1 MLSHEDNAL
10 LTRVGPG
17 TPCGSL
23 LRRYWLPAA
32 LSGELPEPDGPPIR
46 VRLLGEDLVAFRSV
60 DGTIGLVDAFCPHR
74 RAPMFFGRNEDCG
87 LRCVYHGWK
96 FDASGAC
103 VDMPSEPPDS
113 LFKTK
118 VRIGAYPTWEGGGM
132 VWAYLGDPAHQ
143 PHVPDYEFVRAPA
156 THRFVSKHVQDCN
169 WLQALE
175 GGLDS
180 SHATIMH
187 NGKIGDLAW
196 LADYERTVPKIDVEK
211 TPYGYSYTGIRRVG
225 AQQWVRLYQYIMPSI
240 QMRGRIEGLFGGNSK
255 YVGDADVPTINGHLW
270 VPIDDV
276 TVAVYNF
283 LYSSDPEQPITP
295 AFALAS
301 ERRDGRDPD
310 SFTPDYRSKWNAAN
324 DYGIDRA
331 LQKTT
336 SFTGIDG
343 INLQDVALQE
353 AMGPIVD
360 RTREHL
366 GTTDRAIIVMRQL
379 LLAAIRDVEAGRTPQ
394 GIAPEAYRSVR
405 ALDHLVP
412 GDADWRVALAT
423 EMLAK
428 F

>member
-1 MLSHEDNAL
+1 MLSAEDDAR
-10 LTRVGPG
+10 LTRVGPE

-23 LRRYWLPAA
+23 LRRYWLPFA
-32 LSGELPEPDGPPIR
+32 LSSELPEAEGAPVR
-46 VRLLGEDLVAFRSV
+46 VRLLGEDLIAYRTHTNSV
-60 DGTIGLVDAFCPHR
+60 GLVDAYCPHR
-74 RAPMFFGRNEDCG
+74 RAPMFFARNEDGG

-96 FDASGAC
+96 FDAAGAC
-103 VDMPSEPPDS
+103 LDMPSEPPDS
-113 LFKTK
+113 LFKSK
-118 VRIGAYPTWEGGGM
+118 VNIGAYPTWEGGGLL
-132 VWAYLGDPAHQ
+132 WAYLGPADAQ
-143 PHVPDYEFVRAPA
+143 PPPPDYEFVRAPA

-187 NGKIGDLAW
+187 NMQIGDLSW
-196 LADYERTVPKIDVEK
+196 LADYQRTVPKIDVEK
-211 TPYGYSYTGIRRVG
+211 TPFGYSYTGIRRVG
-225 AQQWVRLYQYIMPSI
+225 GNQWVRLYQYIMPAI
-240 QMRGRIEGLFGGNSK
+240 QMRGRIKGLLGGHSE
-255 YVGDADVPTINGHLW
+255 YVNDGDVPTINGHLW
-270 VPIDDV
+270 VPVDDD

-283 LYSSDPEQPITP
+283 LYSSDPDLPVTP
-295 AFALAS
+295 EFAHAS
-301 ERRDGRDPD
+301 EVRDGRDPARIRAD
-310 SFTPDYRSKWNAAN
+310 FRCTLNASN

-331 LQKTT
+331 LQNTS

-353 AMGPIVD
+353 GMGRCVD

-379 LLAAIRDVEAGRTPQ
+379 LLAAVRDVEEGR
-394 GIAPEAYRSVR
+394 APRGLDPATYRDVR

-412 GDADWRVALAT
+412 ADADWRSVLAS